1 MALIGI
7 FGGTFDP
14 VHFGHLRMAEEV
26 LNLTPMEQ
34 LRFVPSKQPPHRE
47 RPGASPEERL
57 SLLEAALEGGDPR
70 LRIDTREL
78 KREGPS
84 FMVDTLISLREEMGE
99 QPPIALIVGQDAA
112 QGLPGWSRWLSLFE
126 LAHLIILRRP
136 GYPKTWPEGSASI
149 FESRLASDSECLQ
162 TAPHGLILN
171 LEVTQL
177 EISASQ
183 IRALT
188 QKGQSTRYLLPE
200 RVIEEIRSRG
210 LYLKP

>member
-34 LRFVPSKQPPHRE
+34 LRFVPSKHPPHRE
-47 RPGASPEERL
+47 HPGASPEERV
-57 SLLEAALEGGDPR
+57 SLLKAALEGGDHR
-70 LRIDTREL
+70 FRIDTREL

-84 FMVDTLISLREEMGE
+84 FMVDTLLSLREEVGRQTPM
-99 QPPIALIVGQDAA
+99 ALIVGQDAA
-112 QGLPGWSRWLSLFE
+112 HGLPQWSRWLNLFD
-126 LAHLIILRRP
+126 LAHLIILQRP

-149 FESRLASDSECLQ
+149 FESRLAGDAEHLQ
-162 TAPHGLILN
+162 SAPHGLILH

-183 IRALT
+183 IRTLT

-200 RVIEEIRSRG
+200 RVIEEIRKKG